1 MLKLMIADDE
11 PRIRNGLCKALP
23 WGDMGIQVVAEAEN
37 GREALEIASTIR
49 PDLMFVDINMPI
61 LNGLELIELLQNEVP
76 GCLVIVISGHDEFSY
91 AQQAVRLNVFDYLL
105 KPVQKSELQAVVS
118 KAAEVLNK
126 DRIQQRYTQW
136 MNHKFE
142 DKAVTMREDFLRN
155 WVTERLTQDQ
165 FDEDREF
172 YQLQFLGPISL
183 LLVKPLGKM
192 MISAPAK
199 TWDPQLLEFAI
210 KNILTE
216 MLPQAAISAVLSVEH
231 GFIAAI
237 SQVSDL
243 SRLQGGYED
252 FERSVQQYL
261 GVSMLLTH
269 TVTEQLEEVPSL
281 YYELKCSLSKENT
294 LTPIVM
300 MAKKYLETYFYRED
314 ISLSEVAEQM
324 NVNATYL
331 SKLLKRD
338 LGMSF
343 IDCLTD
349 IRIKKAIQYLND
361 PTSKMYEISRRV
373 GYQSQH
379 YFSHTFKKVMGVSPL
394 EYRKRGD

>member
-37 GREALEIASTIR
+37 GREALEIAATVC

-61 LNGLELIELLQNEVP
+61 VNGLELIEQLRIDVP

-126 DRIQQRYTQW
+126 ERIQQRYTQW

-142 DKAVTMREDFLRN
+142 DEAVTMSEDFLRN
-155 WVTERLTQDQ
+155 WITERMTQEQ
-165 FDEDREF
+165 FEEDRQF
-172 YQLQFLGPISL
+172 YQLHFHGTISL
-183 LLVKPLGKM
+183 LIMKPLGKM
-192 MISAPAK
+192 TINAPAK
-199 TWDPQLLEFAI
+199 TWDPALLEFAI

-216 MLPQAAISAVLSVEH
+216 MLPTTPLSAVLSVEH

-237 SQVSDL
+237 SQVDDL
-243 SRLQGGYED
+243 TVLQGKYEE

-261 GVSMLLTH
+261 GVSLLLTH
-269 TVTEQLEEVPSL
+269 AVADQVEEVPSL
-281 YYELKCSLSKENT
+281 YHELKSSLSKENT

-300 MAKKYLETYFYRED
+300 MAKKYLESYYYRED
-314 ISLSEVAEQM
+314 LSLSEVAEQM

-361 PTSKMYEISRRV
+361 PTSKMYEISRKV

-379 YFSHTFKKVMGVSPL
+379 YFSHIFKKVMGVSPL
-394 EYRKRGD
+394 EYRKRGE